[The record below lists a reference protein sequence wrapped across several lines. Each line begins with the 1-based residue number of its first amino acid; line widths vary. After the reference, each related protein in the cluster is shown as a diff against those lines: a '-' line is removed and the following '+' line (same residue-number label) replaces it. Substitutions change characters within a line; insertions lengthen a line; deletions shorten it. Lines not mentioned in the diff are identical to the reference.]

1 MAAHAKRSVGIR
13 ELKQDAS
20 RLIRRLQETGE
31 ELAVTVRGET
41 VAVLVPVRPVPRKR
55 AKSVWTDLDRL
66 ARDIGR
72 RWPKGR
78 SAASV
83 VREGRR

>member
-1 MAAHAKRSVGIR
+1 MASHAKRSVGIR

-41 VAVLVPVRPVPRKR
+41 VAVLVPVRPRPQR
-55 AKSVWTDLDRL
+55 ARSVWTDLDRL

>member
-1 MAAHAKRSVGIR
+1 MASNAKRSVGIR

-55 AKSVWTDLDRL
+55 ARSVWTDLDRL

-83 VREGRR
+83 VRLGRR

>member
-1 MAAHAKRSVGIR
+1 MKSHSKRSVGIR

-20 RLIRRLQETGE
+20 RLIRSLQETGQ

-41 VAVLVPVRPVPRKR
+41 VAVLVPVRQPPKR

-78 SAASV
+78 GATSV

>member
-1 MAAHAKRSVGIR
+1 MASHAKHSVGIR

-41 VAVLVPVRPVPRKR
+41 VAVLVPVRPVQRKR
-55 AKSVWTDLDRL
+55 ARSAWTDLDRL

-72 RWPKGR
+72 RWPRGR

>member
-1 MAAHAKRSVGIR
+1 MTSHTRRSVGIR
-13 ELKQDAS
+13 ELEQDAS

-41 VAVLVPVRPVPRKR
+41 VAVLVPVRQQRRR

-72 RWPKGR
+72 RWSKGR
-78 SAASV
+78 GAAAV

>member
-1 MAAHAKRSVGIR
+1 MASHAKRSVGIR

-41 VAVLVPVRPVPRKR
+41 VAVLVPVRQQSKR

-72 RWPKGR
+72 RWSKGR

>member
-1 MAAHAKRSVGIR
+1 MASHAKRSVGIR

-20 RLIRRLQETGE
+20 RLIRRVQETGE
-31 ELAVTVRGET
+31 ELEVTVRGET
-41 VAVLVPVRPVPRKR
+41 VTVLVPVRQQRKR

-72 RWPKGR
+72 RWPKGH

>member
-1 MAAHAKRSVGIR
+1 MKSVGIR

-20 RLIRRLQETGE
+20 RIVRQVADDGE
-31 ELAVTVRGET
+31 EISVTVRGQV
-41 VAVLVPVRPVPRKR
+41 VAVLVPVKPARRR
-55 AKSVWTDLDRL
+55 HSKSAWTDLDRL

-78 SAASV
+78 SAAAA

>member
-1 MAAHAKRSVGIR
+1 MPSTEKRSVGIR

-20 RLIRRLQETGE
+20 RLIRRVQETGE

-41 VAVLVPVRPVPRKR
+41 VAVLVPVRPVQRKR
-55 AKSVWTDLDRL
+55 AKSAWTDLDRL

-72 RWPKGR
+72 HWQKGR
-78 SAASV
+78 SATSA